1 MLTSRSISLSVAFC
15 LGLCAQSQTVIDR
28 GYGHRP
34 ANRGMTAAALV
45 SAVSEIAP
53 DSVVCDTL
61 GFVPERVETV
71 GGSAYD
77 GVICEQVP
85 GKGIVVDAVSAVV
98 RVGVDSLKR
107 RIDRVYGYDELPAE
121 WKSVMKVAGDTI
133 SDVTVSSLIFPASE
147 FHNVVVTDESDSTV
161 TFHTVEHRRWHL
173 LWMDVHKTVKYPSS
187 IHGVMLKDVI
197 TLKDGHR
204 IEGHVSEQVRG
215 KTMSILLDDGSTVTV
230 PLADV
235 TVSETAVLPG
245 TGITMFPYIDA
256 VVRKADATPVS
267 GAIVR
272 RDMGKSVTVLD
283 AEGVLTE
290 IPLAEIVKYLKEP
303 NPAYRRTSAA
313 RLADGEVRVNG
324 REAYF
329 VTTSEAGGYRI
340 LPDGI
345 ASLSVTAGEP
355 VVIEARLSNPTAV
368 VGLIRAYRMVVADQS
383 ADMVWDYDVLTD
395 DDFADSDITAER
407 TWNADGV
414 TTIKFN
420 PLIPGDYVVALDGQT
435 DYLIIHVK
443 QPQ

>member
-1 MLTSRSISLSVAFC
+1 MLMSRSISLPVAVC
-15 LGLCAQSQTVIDR
+15 LGLCALSQTVIDR

-45 SAVSEIAP
+45 SAVSDIVP
-53 DSVVCDTL
+53 DSAACDTMRY
-61 GFVPERVETV
+61 VPERVETV

-85 GKGIVVDAVSAVV
+85 GECIVVDAVSAVV
-98 RVGVDSLKR
+98 RMGVDSLRR

-121 WKSVMKVAGDTI
+121 WKSVMKAAGDTL
-133 SDVTVSSLIFPASE
+133 SDVAVSSLIFPASE
-147 FHNVVVTDESDSTV
+147 FHNVVVTDESDSSV
-161 TFHTVEHRRWHL
+161 TFHTVEPRRWHL
-173 LWMDVHKTVKYPSS
+173 PWMDIHKTVKHLLSKN
-187 IHGVMLKDVI
+187 GGMLKDVL

-204 IEGHVSEQVRG
+204 IEGYVSEQVRG
-215 KTMSILLDDGSTVTV
+215 KTMSVLLDDGSTVTV

-235 TVSETAVLPG
+235 AVSETSVLPG
-245 TGITMFPYIDA
+245 TGITMFPYIDK
-256 VVRKADATPVS
+256 VVRKSDAAPVY

-283 AEGVLTE
+283 AGGEQIE
-290 IPLAEIVKYLKEP
+290 IPLADIAKYIKEP
-303 NPAYRRTSAA
+303 NPAYRRTSVA
-313 RLADGEVRVNG
+313 RLADGEVRLNG

-329 VTTSEAGGYRI
+329 VTVSESGGYRI

-345 ASLSVTAGEP
+345 ASLSVAAGEP

-368 VGLIRAYRMVVADQS
+368 VGLTRAYRMVVADQG
-383 ADMVWDYDVLTD
+383 ADMVWDYDVFTD

-420 PLIPGDYVVALDGQT
+420 PPIPGDYVVALDGQT
-435 DYLIIHVK
+435 DYLIINVK